1 MNENWL
7 EIVDTLQHYLTDNA
21 LELKYQSEVET
32 CLKLLGWRKSNKT
45 MQSQVVI
52 NIGHKNSIRPD
63 IVLYKNGK
71 SVMPIEIKR
80 PCNKCSEKQ
89 EGQLMSYM
97 RQLKL
102 NVGLY
107 IGENLQLF
115 YDNPED
121 FDNPISVFRAEIKA
135 NDVNGMVLCD
145 LLSYD
150 KFDIKRIEDHC
161 KECYNQL
168 IARNNL
174 HKRFSEFFSINNS
187 NKNVLSLIK
196 DKFVKEGFDSAAL
209 DEELKSLEI
218 IVGWKQSGANNISSA
233 HVNMLSAADL
243 DSLQSYN
250 SFSFN
255 GFDYYCKRRFVLEL
269 IKDFVRKNKSIGF
282 KELLA
287 KFPDNL
293 HTNALGVV
301 RTLDDV
307 KQRIVSRSD
316 LKNRYFFKMDDIIRL
331 SDGTEVV
338 VNNQWGK
345 GKQFDQFMA
354 VAKTLYKI
362 TGRNDNDNDK
372 PKPDNRKTGSD
383 KKQSASKLKLTFS
396 NGFIISE
403 KDAISSFKKFIEY
416 LGIDKVAALN
426 IPGRKD
432 VLLLSKIKSPIYNKH
447 QREMPDGY
455 FLFANYSTNTLRML
469 IERIAMN
476 LQTDIAVELIPK

>member
-269 IKDFVRKNKSIGF
+269 VKDFVRKNKSINF

-287 KFPDNL
+287 KFPDEL

-301 RTLDDV
+301 RMLYDV
-307 KQRIVSRSD
+307 KQRIGSRPD
-316 LKNRYFFKMDDIIRL
+316 LKNRYFFRKDDVIRL

-345 GKQFDQFMA
+345 GKHFNQFLS
-354 VAKTLYKI
+354 VAGTLYKI
-362 TGRNDNDNDK
+362 TGRNYNN
-372 PKPDNRKTGSD
+372 NTQSGTGKTGSD

-416 LGIDKVAALN
+416 LGVDKVAALN

-432 VLLLSKIKSPIYNKH
+432 VLLLSKNKSSIYSKH
-447 QREMPDGY
+447 QREMPNGY